1 MLSTG
6 NYLIIIIVLLG
17 RNLQISK
24 MNYQLL
30 ANLYNK
36 RVQRMTSNNLLVEVI
51 IHLSVEQIEEVSWSA
66 TENTGED

>member
-6 NYLIIIIVLLG
+6 NYLIIIVLLE

-30 ANLYNK
+30 ANLCNK

-66 TENTGED
+66 AENTGED